1 MEEGADAGDG
11 ADAEVMAAHP
21 NHRANPKPRTPKV
34 LNHKVNDL
42 REARS
47 HVLVRIRAD
56 SKIADNRIV
65 VPAVQALASSSVAKV
80 ATADPPILA
89 LQMPGSIR
97 LPWITAIDRTCRTT
111 TETDVVRQVD
121 IRSKALRR

>member
-1 MEEGADAGDG
+1 MEEGADAVGVVG
-11 ADAEVMAAHP
+11 VAAMVEHLSP
-21 NHRANPKPRTPKV
+21 KANLKLPI
-34 LNHKVNDL
+34 HK
-42 REARS
+42 ARS
-47 HVLVRIRAD
+47 RKTDRRTARRHRPDPVVNIRVSRIA
-56 SKIADNRIV
+56 APRIV
-65 VPAVQALASSSVAKV
+65 VPVEAEGNSSVAKV